1 MTLTVTDNNAMTG
14 TATVSINVTPPPHT
28 LCNTQ
33 LAIPESECEALA
45 ALYDATDGP
54 NWTNQGG
61 WKNYL
66 NPCAWGG
73 VTCTNG
79 HVTSLTR
86 DSNGL
91 SGPVPPEIGDLT
103 NLQSLSLSNNQLTS
117 IPAQIGNLTN
127 LQYLILND
135 NQLTGI
141 PPEIG
146 DLTNLQ
152 YLTLN
157 NNQLSGDISPWL
169 APLRLN
175 SPSASVPLTPLG
187 GNSCLNVGGDASLKA
202 WLDQSQPG
210 WDACP

>member
-1 MTLTVTDNNAMTG
+1 MT
-14 TATVSINVTPPPHT
+14 SIPA
-28 LCNTQ
+28 Q
-33 LAIPESECEALA
+33 
-45 ALYDATDGP
+45 
-54 NWTNQGG
+54 
-61 WKNYL
+61 
-66 NPCAWGG
+66 
-73 VTCTNG
+73 
-79 HVTSLTR
+79 
-86 DSNGL
+86 
-91 SGPVPPEIGDLT
+91 IGNLT
-103 NLQSLSLSNNQLTS
+103 NLQQLSLAINQLTSIPAQIGNLTNLQQLSLSNNQLTS